1 MPDTQYPIVKSRDVA
16 VRFSAMG
23 THEQLDAALSSR
35 RLQRGI
41 SWTTLATQVGVS
53 ESALR
58 NIRRGRNLPSDLTK
72 HRLEEA
78 LGWAPGSINAI
89 LEGGEPTTRGELQE
103 RRPVAYDQ
111 GYRLGQNIDAAM
123 LLRSIDSEA
132 LLAELGRRL
141 AERNQNET

>member
-1 MPDTQYPIVKSRDVA
+1 MRP
-16 VRFSAMG
+16 
-23 THEQLDAALSSR
+23 HERLDAAIGDR

-78 LGWAPGSINAI
+78 LAWAPGSIDAI
-89 LEGGEPTTRGELQE
+89 LGGGEPTTRDELQD
-103 RRPVAYDQ
+103 RYPNTYNQGYQLAQNLDQ
-111 GYRLGQNIDAAM
+111 GTLAAI
-123 LLRSIDSEA
+123 LRSIDNQM
-132 LLAELGRRL
+132 LLTELSRRL
-141 AERNQNET
+141 SETKRYRNEM